1 MRWACP
7 KFQRQTFPEWANCT
21 LSFCAWAKAYYDE
34 QRAKKKSHYTA
45 VRALAFKWMCILY
58 RCWKDRQPY
67 REDIY
72 LASAA
77 KRALP
82 LQRLAKSVQM
92 P

>member
-1 MRWACP
+1 MSVESRTGAGADP
-7 KFQRQTFPEWANCT
+7 RRFARFPSP
-21 LSFCAWAKAYYDE
+21 LIKPDDE
-34 QRAKKKSHYTA
+34 QRAKKKSHHTA
-45 VRALAFKWMCILY
+45 LRALAFKWMRILY

-77 KRALP
+77 KRALL

>member
-34 QRAKKKSHYTA
+34 QRAKKKSHHTA
-45 VRALAFKWMCILY
+45 VRALAFKWMRILY

-77 KRALP
+77 KRALL

>member
-1 MRWACP
+1 VLTLAGSPR
-7 KFQRQTFPEWANCT
+7 FPSP
-21 LSFCAWAKAYYDE
+21 LIKPDDE
-34 QRAKKKSHYTA
+34 QRAKKKSHHTA
-45 VRALAFKWMCILY
+45 VRALAFKWMILY

-77 KRALP
+77 KRDLL